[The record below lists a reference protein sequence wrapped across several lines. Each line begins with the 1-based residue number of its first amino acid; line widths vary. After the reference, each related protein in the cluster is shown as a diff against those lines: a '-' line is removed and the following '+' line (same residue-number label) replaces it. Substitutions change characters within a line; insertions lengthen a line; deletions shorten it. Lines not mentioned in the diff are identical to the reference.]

1 MVVSG
6 GEPRPTGGRAGGW
19 DRGGPGHGKG
29 IVDAADARDDHRV
42 AAGRQRLHRPGGAAA
57 AAQDHPVYSDII
69 VTEELPEGLAER
81 VFPTNR
87 HGNDILRIRSRYRL
101 TPECRRLLFGGRGR
115 FGAASARQNARSLH
129 ALMVERLP
137 DFRVVR
143 VEDAWSG
150 PGGMKAGGA
159 PVPRTCPSASRSRGA
174 SPQTA

>member
-1 MVVSG
+1 MDGIGAAPATAKGSSMQPTRAMTTVSL
-6 GEPRPTGGRAGGW
+6 
-19 DRGGPGHGKG
+19 PGANGS
-29 IVDAADARDDHRV
+29 IDPAV
-42 AAGRQRLHRPGGAAA
+42 QRLRRRII
-57 AAQDHPVYSDII
+57 PVYSDII

-137 DFRVVR
+137 DFRGVR

-150 PGGMKAGGA
+150 PGSMKAGGA
-159 PVPRTCPSASRSRGA
+159 PAPRTCPSASRSRGA